1 MTERSQALS
10 SPLLLF
16 ARLAPEIA
24 GRVQA
29 ALLRSPRFAL
39 LGEAAVSQLGQRL
52 LSGLEHALSAG
63 DCASLLAALGQSTLG
78 PEAMRLGT
86 LADAQGLISVLRR
99 AVFDTVRD
107 LPEERAADV
116 IGLCDRVTDSLTQVA
131 ALDAQRRLSEMQ
143 GYALLQAQ
151 RSESMEALS
160 GAQSYGEAM
169 DITVRYLAT
178 LDVARC
184 SLWLLHPASPAE
196 PTDSGTETVALAHAE
211 IVGSWARGG
220 AAALPVGLQLAVDE
234 TPLGTL
240 LVAEEPLIW
249 GDILREPAVPQP
261 LREYLLQLGVQSVV
275 SAPLYLRE
283 RLVGRLL
290 MGWSEPRHLPFH
302 HQRLLSAI
310 IEQTA
315 TVVSRLRLLEESAQR
330 YRELSTLRDRLTELV
345 AEQTA
350 ALRTFK
356 ALADHAPDGI
366 AVTNQRG
373 SRLAYANRAFRELMQ
388 LPEDSVGVS
397 TRDHVAESEEHVRE
411 VMATIAATGSW
422 QGRMHYRRSDGEI
435 IPAQVSSFSVPGEDG
450 EQIALASIVRDVRDQ
465 QRAEAERLRLR
476 EQVIEAQRATLRT
489 LATPVIPLAD
499 GVIVTPLLGMLDE
512 ERGQMII
519 EALLDG
525 VVIARAHTVILDVT
539 GVTAVDPSAVLALL
553 RAARAIRLLGAQAVL
568 TGLRPQVAQAM
579 VQGGEDLSGLATMAT
594 LQSAVARA
602 FQRGRRR

>member
-1 MTERSQALS
+1 VIERSQALS

-39 LGEAAVSQLGQRL
+39 LGEAAVSQLSHRL

-107 LPEERAADV
+107 LPEERPPDV

-184 SLWLLHPASPAE
+184 SLWLLHPASTTGSSSEPAA
-196 PTDSGTETVALAHAE
+196 PAHAE

-220 AAALPVGLQLAVDE
+220 AAALPVGMQLTVDE

-240 LVAEEPLIW
+240 LTADEQLVW
-249 GDILREPAVPQP
+249 SDILREPGVPQP
-261 LREYLLQLGVQSVV
+261 LREYLLQLGVQSVL
-275 SAPLYLRE
+275 SAPLYLRD
-283 RLVGRLL
+283 RLLGRLL
-290 MGWSEPRHLPFH
+290 MGWTEPRHLPFH

-315 TVVSRLRLLEESAQR
+315 TVMSRLRLLEESAQR
-330 YRELSTLRDRLTELV
+330 YRELATLRDRLTELV

-388 LPEDSVGVS
+388 LPEDSVGLP
-397 TRDHVAESEEHVRE
+397 TREHFEETDERLRE
-411 VMATIAATGSW
+411 IMDVITTAGAW
-422 QGRMHYRRSDGEI
+422 QGRMHYRRSDGEV

-489 LATPVIPLAD
+489 LATPVIPLAE
-499 GVIVTPLLGMLDE
+499 GVIVTPLLGTLDE

-519 EALLDG
+519 ESLLDG
-525 VVIARAHTVILDVT
+525 VTAARAHTVILDVT
-539 GVTAVDPSAVLALL
+539 GVTAVDPSAVVALL

-568 TGLRPQVAQAM
+568 TGLRPQVAQAL
-579 VQGGEDLSGLATMAT
+579 VQGGEDLSGLSTMAT

-602 FQRGRRR
+602 FRRGLR